1 MNGVH
6 PESQSRSHGSG
17 CSAKGRWLR
26 SVRSAVAVI
35 YPWHVVLGSLCRAF
49 GYVPCCVWSLIR
61 KCEPWNRYIDF
72 LANSPRV
79 LDGRGKDGRP
89 GAEPQLVD
97 EPLRLSSSRPQA
109 IAKIGARARLE
120 RLPTKHVFSLS
131 LMAKPA
137 PLLDLR
143 RI

>member
-1 MNGVH
+1 MAPLGAECGRCH
-6 PESQSRSHGSG
+6 LPLARRLGFALPSARSD
-17 CSAKGRWLR
+17 
-26 SVRSAVAVI
+26 
-35 YPWHVVLGSLCRAF
+35 
-49 GYVPCCVWSLIR
+49 VPCFVWSLIR

-97 EPLRLSSSRPQA
+97 EPLRLSPSRPQA

-120 RLPTKHVFSLS
+120 R
-131 LMAKPA
+131 
-137 PLLDLR
+137 
-143 RI
+143 